1 MGKNMIEIKNTQYHG
16 MPFSDIDNIKK
27 DIQDGKLILLI
38 NSVQLM
44 LYLDQMKKT
53 YAFILKRSQDLQI
66 GSFLI
71 GVVFIFLN
79 WKIAILIFLLA
90 IIYSVFQ
97 SRLPFYFI
105 RKNCLE
111 DRAFLKFALA
121 TELVKVTKAGERYTD
136 PIYKEKNLTK

>member
-1 MGKNMIEIKNTQYHG
+1 MNQIKNANYHE
-16 MPFSDIDNIKK
+16 MSFSDIDEIRK

-44 LYLDQMKKT
+44 LYLNQMKKP
-53 YAFILKRSQDLQI
+53 YAFTLKRSQDLQI
-66 GSFLI
+66 VGFLAGI
-71 GVVFIFLN
+71 VFIFVN
-79 WKIAILIFLLA
+79 WHVAILIFLLT

-111 DRAFLKFALA
+111 DRVFLKFALA
-121 TELVKVTKAGERYTD
+121 TELVKVVKAGEKYTD

>member
-1 MGKNMIEIKNTQYHG
+1 MIEIKNTRYHE
-16 MPFSDIDNIKK
+16 MPFSDIDKIRK

-44 LYLDQMKKT
+44 LYLNQMKKS
-53 YAFILKRSQDLQI
+53 YAFILRRSQDLQI

-111 DRAFLKFALA
+111 DRVFLKFALA
-121 TELVKVTKAGERYTD
+121 TELVKVTKAGESYTD
-136 PIYKEKNLTK
+136 SIYKEKNLTK

>member
-1 MGKNMIEIKNTQYHG
+1 MIEIKNTQYHE
-16 MPFSDIDNIKK
+16 MPFSDIDKIRK
-27 DIQDGKLILLI
+27 DIHDGKLILLI

-44 LYLDQMKKT
+44 LYLNQMKKS
-53 YAFILKRSQDLQI
+53 YAFILRRSQDLQI
-66 GSFLI
+66 GSFLV

-111 DRAFLKFALA
+111 DRVFLKFALA
-121 TELVKVTKAGERYTD
+121 TELVKVTKAGESYTD
-136 PIYKEKNLTK
+136 SIYKEKNLTK

>member
-1 MGKNMIEIKNTQYHG
+1 MIEIKNTRYHE
-16 MPFSDIDNIKK
+16 MPFSDIDNIRK

-44 LYLDQMKKT
+44 LYLNQMKKS

-111 DRAFLKFALA
+111 DRVFLKFALA
-121 TELVKVTKAGERYTD
+121 TELVKVTKAGESYTD
-136 PIYKEKNLTK
+136 SIYKEKNLTK

>member
-1 MGKNMIEIKNTQYHG
+1 MIEIKNTQYHE
-16 MPFSDIDNIKK
+16 MPFSDIDKIRK

-44 LYLDQMKKT
+44 LYLNQMKKS
-53 YAFILKRSQDLQI
+53 YAFILRRSQDLQI
-66 GSFLI
+66 GSFLV

-111 DRAFLKFALA
+111 DRVFLKFALA
-121 TELVKVTKAGERYTD
+121 TELVKVTKAGESYTD
-136 PIYKEKNLTK
+136 SIYKEKNLTK

>member
-1 MGKNMIEIKNTQYHG
+1 MIQIKNARYHE
-16 MPFSDIDNIKK
+16 MSFADIDKIGE

-44 LYLDQMKKT
+44 LYLNQMKKS
-53 YAFILKRSQDLQI
+53 YAFVLKRSQELQI
-66 GSFLI
+66 IGFLA
-71 GVVFIFLN
+71 GVVSIFLN
-79 WKIAILIFLLA
+79 WKVALIIFLLT

-97 SRLPFYFI
+97 SRLSFYFL

-111 DRAFLKFALA
+111 DRVFLKFALA
-121 TELVKVTKAGERYTD
+121 TELVKVVKVGEEYTD

>member
-1 MGKNMIEIKNTQYHG
+1 MIEIKNTQYHE
-16 MPFSDIDNIKK
+16 MPFSDIDKIRK

-44 LYLDQMKKT
+44 LYLNQMKKS
-53 YAFILKRSQDLQI
+53 YAFILRRSQDLQI
-66 GSFLI
+66 GSFLV

-97 SRLPFYFI
+97 SKLPFSFI

-111 DRAFLKFALA
+111 DRVFLKFALA
-121 TELVKVTKAGERYTD
+121 TKLVKIAKAGERYTD

>member
-1 MGKNMIEIKNTQYHG
+1 MIEIKNTRYHE
-16 MPFSDIDNIKK
+16 MPFSDIDKIRK
-27 DIQDGKLILLI
+27 DIQDGKLTLLI
-38 NSVQLM
+38 NSVHLM
-44 LYLDQMKKT
+44 LYLNQMKKS
-53 YAFILKRSQDLQI
+53 YSFILRRLQDLQI
-66 GSFLI
+66 GSFLV

-111 DRAFLKFALA
+111 DRVFLKFALA
-121 TELVKVTKAGERYTD
+121 TELVKVTKAGESYTD
-136 PIYKEKNLTK
+136 SIYKEKNLTK

>member
-1 MGKNMIEIKNTQYHG
+1 
-16 MPFSDIDNIKK
+16 
-27 DIQDGKLILLI
+27 
-38 NSVQLM
+38 
-44 LYLDQMKKT
+44 MKKS

-111 DRAFLKFALA
+111 DRVFLKFALA
-121 TELVKVTKAGERYTD
+121 TELVKVTKAGESYTD
-136 PIYKEKNLTK
+136 SIYKEKNLTK

>member
-1 MGKNMIEIKNTQYHG
+1 MIQIKNAKYHE
-16 MPFSDIDNIKK
+16 MSFSEIDKIKEDIL
-27 DIQDGKLILLI
+27 DGKLILLI

-44 LYLDQMKKT
+44 LYLNQMKKS
-53 YAFILKRSQDLQI
+53 YAFVLKRSQELQI
-66 GSFLI
+66 LGFLA
-71 GVVFIFLN
+71 GVVSIFLN
-79 WKIAILIFLLA
+79 WKVALIIFLLT

-111 DRAFLKFALA
+111 DRVFLKFALA
-121 TELVKVTKAGERYTD
+121 TELVKVVKVGEEYTD

>member
-1 MGKNMIEIKNTQYHG
+1 MIEIKNTQYHE
-16 MPFSDIDNIKK
+16 MPFSDIDKIRK

-44 LYLDQMKKT
+44 LYLNQMKKS
-53 YAFILKRSQDLQI
+53 YAFILRRSQDLQI
-66 GSFLI
+66 GSFLV

-111 DRAFLKFALA
+111 DRVFLKFALA
-121 TELVKVTKAGERYTD
+121 TE
-136 PIYKEKNLTK
+136 

>member
-1 MGKNMIEIKNTQYHG
+1 MIQIKNARYHE
-16 MPFSDIDNIKK
+16 MSFADIDKIGG

-44 LYLDQMKKT
+44 LYLNQMKKS
-53 YAFILKRSQDLQI
+53 YAFVLKRSQELQI
-66 GSFLI
+66 IGFLA

-79 WKIAILIFLLA
+79 WKVALLIFPLT

-97 SRLPFYFI
+97 SRLPLYFI

-111 DRAFLKFALA
+111 DRVFLKFALT
-121 TELVKVTKAGERYTD
+121 TELVKVVKTGEKYKD
-136 PIYKEKNLTK
+136 PIYKEKNLAK